1 MKKKSKI
8 VDTYTPNKQ
17 VMVTVTNT
25 PKHDEEDNFIDY
37 DRTVTIK
44 IKAGRDKDVLNFKT
58 DDAIAKF
65 IEKVDFEDPQTD
77 LFSAPALA
85 KGK

>member
-8 VDTYTPNKQ
+8 VDTYTPNKA

-25 PKHDEEDNFIDY
+25 PKHDEQDNFVDY

-44 IKAGRDKDVLNFKT
+44 IKAGRDKDTLQFKT

-77 LFSAPALA
+77 MFSEP
-85 KGK
+85 KGKGK

>member
-37 DRTVTIK
+37 ERTVTIK
-44 IKAGRDKDVLNFKT
+44 IKAGRDKDTLQFKKE
-58 DDAIAKF
+58 DAIAKF
-65 IEKVDFEDPQTD
+65 VEKIDFEDPQVS
-77 LFSAPALA
+77 LL
-85 KGK
+85 GEG

>member
-44 IKAGRDKDVLNFKT
+44 IKAGRDKDTLNFKS

-65 IEKVDFEDPQTD
+65 VEKVDFEDPQTD
-77 LFSAPALA
+77 LFSDNN
-85 KGK
+85 KDK

>member
-8 VDTYTPNKQ
+8 VDTYTPNKS

-25 PKHDEEDNFIDY
+25 PKHDDQDHFVDY

-44 IKAGRDKDVLNFKT
+44 IKAGRDKDTLQFKKE
-58 DDAIAKF
+58 DAIAKF
-65 IEKVDFEDPQTD
+65 IEKVDFEDPQTSLLD
-77 LFSAPALA
+77 
-85 KGK
+85 